1 MDQSSMKTDVPS
13 VAADAV
19 LVKSEFDSSSAQ
31 VSSDNANSVTAVW
44 KHSHCL
50 LHMRLCVILL
60 T

>member
-1 MDQSSMKTDVPS
+1 MKTDVPS

-44 KHSHCL
+44 KLSHCL